1 MTAAAMQQVLKWYAK
16 RKIREL
22 CPLSN
27 ADQLFGGQR
36 AIHQLWSLG
45 LSPGRRPC
53 AFATRHGD

>member
-27 ADQLFGGQR
+27 ADQLFGGR
-36 AIHQLWSLG
+36 G
-45 LSPGRRPC
+45 LFINSGR
-53 AFATRHGD
+53 